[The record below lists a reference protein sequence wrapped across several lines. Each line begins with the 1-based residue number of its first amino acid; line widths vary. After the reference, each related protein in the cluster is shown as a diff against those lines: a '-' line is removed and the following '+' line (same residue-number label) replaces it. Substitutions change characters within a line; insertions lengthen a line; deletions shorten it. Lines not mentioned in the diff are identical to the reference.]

1 MTLKEY
7 LTAHEG
13 EQGLPE
19 TLHGI
24 TPEQA
29 MQKLAAQSVDLTDE
43 ELALVAGGIEF
54 QSDSNEGNC
63 EVWGRDNRG
72 RDTHWREKK
81 TGRIFHYE
89 CPRCGGLLHLGTMG
103 VLYCDPCNTWYWGGW
118 VSYAKEVTGWYSP
131 KK

>member
-13 EQGLPE
+13 EKGLPE

-29 MQKLAAQSVDLTDE
+29 IQKLAAQSVDLTDE

-54 QSDSNEGNC
+54 QSDSNA
-63 EVWGRDNRG
+63 
-72 RDTHWREKK
+72 
-81 TGRIFHYE
+81 
-89 CPRCGGLLHLGTMG
+89 
-103 VLYCDPCNTWYWGGW
+103 
-118 VSYAKEVTGWYSP
+118 VSYTHLTLPTTATV
-131 KK
+131 

>member
-13 EQGLPE
+13 EKGLPE

-29 MQKLAAQSVDLTDE
+29 IQKLAAQSVDLTDE

-54 QSDSNEGNC
+54 KSDSNEGNC

-72 RDTHWREKK
+72 RDTHWRA
-81 TGRIFHYE
+81 
-89 CPRCGGLLHLGTMG
+89 HLS
-103 VLYCDPCNTWYWGGW
+103 L
-118 VSYAKEVTGWYSP
+118 
-131 KK
+131 